1 MLYEEAKKELLA
13 ISTES
18 KKDIS
23 SFDKNFFLVSFA
35 IFAFTVTFIK
45 DIVPYTSSRGAFFL
59 AASWFLM
66 GISLSLTICAYFV
79 SAISREYMIYKI
91 YPWLEKKKKEGQYSK
106 IPTPPKKEEPNSGP
120 EPSPDIA
127 SHQTEYD
134 DINFLHTRKH
144 NFLQYLIRASA
155 IAFLIA
161 GLFTLLIYILLNH
174 RLTASLRPLSTEDST
189 KAVKIA
195 IDQRSRDSLS
205 VFYNQTLTRKD
216 SSILQ
221 IKSDTI
227 RLVTSGCTCPPNS
240 HVCKK
245 TCH

>member
-91 YPWLEKKKKEGQYSK
+91 YPWLEDNKAYNEGNLPKLKNKKISSAEQAPRLALHRKEFD
-106 IPTPPKKEEPNSGP
+106 N
-120 EPSPDIA
+120 
-127 SHQTEYD
+127 
-134 DINFLHTRKH
+134 INILHTRKH
-144 NFLQYLIRASA
+144 NLLQFFFRVFA
-155 IAFLIA
+155 IFFLIV
-161 GLFTLLIYILLNH
+161 GLFTLLI
-174 RLTASLRPLSTEDST
+174 
-189 KAVKIA
+189 
-195 IDQRSRDSLS
+195 
-205 VFYNQTLTRKD
+205 
-216 SSILQ
+216 
-221 IKSDTI
+221 
-227 RLVTSGCTCPPNS
+227 
-240 HVCKK
+240 
-245 TCH
+245 